1 MIEIVKYRAEHGL
14 YIVQNGM
21 RRAEGWNKDRDDLEQ
36 RAKEKESPDSWTMLK
51 DGVSVACGGFYN
63 RKNDTA
69 DAWFLMSPDI
79 RSHVK
84 LLVRIVKNII
94 TKFMEDNAITRLNAY
109 VQADDKAGHRW
120 AECMDFHRTEQ
131 VHEHKRMQYISY
143 ERTA

>member
-1 MIEIVKYRAEHGL
+1 MIEIVKYRAEHGTD
-14 YIVQNGM
+14 ITRNRM
-21 RRAEGWNKDRDDLEQ
+21 RPVEKWNEGRDDLDE
-36 RAKEKESPDSWTMLK
+36 RAKEKETPDAWTMLK
-51 DGVSVACGGFYN
+51 DDKAIACGGFY
-63 RKNDTA
+63 KCAGDTA
-69 DAWFLMSPDI
+69 DAWFLISIDARP
-79 RSHVK
+79 HVK

-131 VHEHKRMQYISY
+131 VHGHNGKQYVAY